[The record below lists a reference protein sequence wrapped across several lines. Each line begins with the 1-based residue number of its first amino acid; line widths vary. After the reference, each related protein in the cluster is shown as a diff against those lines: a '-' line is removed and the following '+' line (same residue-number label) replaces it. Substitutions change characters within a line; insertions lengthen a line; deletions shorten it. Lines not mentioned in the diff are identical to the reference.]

1 MHFYWKQTTLS
12 RIPPETFINC
22 DGVHIHP
29 STHVKNLGV
38 QDKYMLFDVHID
50 ELDKKV
56 MGVLMFLNRVSE
68 HFDKSTRIILV
79 QSLVLSL

>member
-1 MHFYWKQTTLS
+1 MHIY
-12 RIPPETFINC
+12 
-22 DGVHIHP
+22 P

-50 ELDKKV
+50 ELDKV

-79 QSLVLSL
+79 QSLVLSLVNYCQHLGQYL